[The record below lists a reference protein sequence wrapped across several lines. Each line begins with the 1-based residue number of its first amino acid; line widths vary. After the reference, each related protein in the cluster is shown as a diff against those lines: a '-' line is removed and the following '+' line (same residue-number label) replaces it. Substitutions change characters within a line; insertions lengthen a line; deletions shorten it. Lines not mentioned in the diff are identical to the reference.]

1 MQDQAGVDQKM
12 SVAELIALV
21 RKIREEIEAHGELN
35 ELNLLL
41 RDFTLNLLK
50 KRLLQRVEF
59 IQMMESS
66 RPHSTT
72 PVASETSYGQNSAP

>member
-1 MQDQAGVDQKM
+1 MRDQAEVDQKT
-12 SVAELIALV
+12 SVAELIALL
-21 RKIREEIEAHGELN
+21 RKIQEEIEAHGELN

-50 KRLLQRVEF
+50 QRLLQRVEF

-66 RPHSTT
+66 RPNSRT